1 MENMECKKLQS
12 SCTRQSRTW
21 FAPTYREIKTNSDAG
36 ISRNNRVAGLG
47 FVVKSYSGSVL
58 VARSKRVNFTTS
70 VVKAEAKATLWAI
83 QVALAKGFTRVALE
97 THLSILV
104 EAFKHDQVLV
114 PIRALFL
121 HIRRICLSFDSFTW
135 SFVRREGN
143 RVAHEL
149 ARRAFND
156 SIDDLYNGFVPFLVE
171 P

>member
-1 MENMECKKLQS
+1 M
-12 SCTRQSRTW
+12 
-21 FAPTYREIKTNSDAG
+21 
-36 ISRNNRVAGLG
+36 
-47 FVVKSYSGSVL
+47 
-58 VARSKRVNFTTS
+58 VNFTTS

-83 QVALAKGFTRVALE
+83 QVALAKGFTRVVLE

-156 SIDDLYNGFVPFLVE
+156 SIDDLYNGFVPLSVE